1 MCNFSYQVDDGTS
14 QTREGTLVLNDEGD
28 DYVLIQKGS
37 YSYISPEG
45 IKVTVT
51 YTADKEGFKIVE
63 SSNEVPARVQPESP
77 QSWPVV
83 ILCQQYHYNIVAS
96 LVPTCTF
103 YIVHYYLK
111 LIMQLQCILYSRNE
125 ESTTYEFRVCI

>member
-1 MCNFSYQVDDGTS
+1 MILCNFSYQVDDGTS

-63 SSNEVPARVQPESP
+63 SSNDVPAR
-77 QSWPVV
+77 
-83 ILCQQYHYNIVAS
+83 A
-96 LVPTCTF
+96 
-103 YIVHYYLK
+103 
-111 LIMQLQCILYSRNE
+111 
-125 ESTTYEFRVCI
+125 

>member
-1 MCNFSYQVDDGTS
+1 MNSITVVVLAVFVFLQWSTAAVIPAYPTYSTEKPKPPVIAQLLRNDYVYDNNGQFSLNYQVDDGTS

-63 SSNEVPARVQPESP
+63 SSNDVPARV
-77 QSWPVV
+77 
-83 ILCQQYHYNIVAS
+83 
-96 LVPTCTF
+96 
-103 YIVHYYLK
+103 
-111 LIMQLQCILYSRNE
+111 
-125 ESTTYEFRVCI
+125 

>member
-1 MCNFSYQVDDGTS
+1 MNTITVVVLAVFVFLQWSTAAVIPTYPTYPTEKPKTPVIGQLLRNDYVYDNNGQFSLNYQVDDGTS

-63 SSNEVPARVQPESP
+63 SSNDVPARV
-77 QSWPVV
+77 
-83 ILCQQYHYNIVAS
+83 
-96 LVPTCTF
+96 
-103 YIVHYYLK
+103 
-111 LIMQLQCILYSRNE
+111 
-125 ESTTYEFRVCI
+125 